1 MLNIASAPTRHTPTF
16 TTGGGITEIVLP
28 NARSS
33 AVYLPSLAF
42 LSREGVDRWLTWLV
56 PQGIAKSA
64 LQHYGFD
71 LAKTRFVYPKNQE
84 QCFAFMRGALAEGN
98 SHTVVG
104 NPGKLTDEQIAHL
117 EQAALR
123 GQCYGLLL
131 RERLS
136 H

>member
-1 MLNIASAPTRHTPTF
+1 MLSTANAPTRHCPPLTNS
-16 TTGGGITEIVLP
+16 GGITEIVLP

-33 AVYLPSLAF
+33 AIYLPSLAF

-56 PQGIAKSA
+56 PQGVEKSA
-64 LQHYGFD
+64 LQQYGFD
-71 LAKTRFVYPKNQE
+71 LLKTRFIYPRNQE
-84 QCFAFMRGALAEGN
+84 QCFAFLRRALIEGN

-104 NPGKLTDEQIAHL
+104 NPGKLTDEQIEQL
-117 EQAALR
+117 EQAALI